1 MVPELFEQEP
11 RPVHEPSLIVPVL
24 SGHEGSLAPSPPLV
38 HDPSPIV
45 PDDVTQEDSS
55 RHDDF
60 PIDESGT
67 TAPPGGGPSNPKLV
81 QAFLP
86 LQLPSSI
93 SPALPGQAVSPSL
106 TISKR
111 KRQCKVGIV
120 TSSSN

>member
-1 MVPELFEQEP
+1 MVPEF
-11 RPVHEPSLIVPVL
+11 

-45 PDDVTQEDSS
+45 PYDVTQEDSS

-67 TAPPGGGPSNPKLV
+67 TAPPGEGPSKPNSK

-93 SPALPGQAVSPSL
+93 SPAFAEQAASPSL
-106 TISKR
+106 MT
-111 KRQCKVGIV
+111 C
-120 TSSSN
+120 